1 MKQYTFSFSG
11 EITIEAET
19 YDEAYAVA
27 YGLLSGN
34 QYVEDCCIGN
44 SVDSIKL
51 NDVVD
56 NQEE

>member
-19 YDEAYAVA
+19 EDEAYAVA
-27 YGLLSGN
+27 YSLLTGN
-34 QYVEDCCIGN
+34 QYVEDCCIDN
-44 SVDSIKL
+44 SLDSIKL

-56 NQEE
+56 GEEN